1 VDTLASLPTATEG
14 CSLVEFS
21 VFDYCYRDA
30 SNYKAWGTLLLQG
43 ACSNSDIESLRKQFD
58 SGEFFIAEQLGI
70 PPLYAEL
77 WEFSNG
83 PSIDDHVWHTF
94 YALRPAT
101 KEETNASVFGTVE
114 NFVSRIKDVKTWDEK
129 LSPHWDL

>member
-1 VDTLASLPTATEG
+1 MKKL
-14 CSLVEFS
+14 S
-21 VFDYCYRDA
+21 VFEYLYRDA
-30 SNYKAWGTLLLQG
+30 SNYKAWGTLVLLG
-43 ACSNSDIESLRKQFD
+43 ATTASDLEVLKSKFE

-83 PSIDDHVWHTF
+83 PSIDDHVWHSF

-101 KEETNASVFGTVE
+101 EEDITDPVFGTVK
-114 NFVSRIKDVKTWDEK
+114 NFILRISGVKKWKPE
-129 LSPHWDL
+129 LSPHWEI

>member
-1 VDTLASLPTATEG
+1 MQKF
-14 CSLVEFS
+14 C
-21 VFDYCYRDA
+21 VFEYLYRDA
-30 SNYKAWGTLLLQG
+30 ANYKAWGTLVLRG
-43 ACSNSDIESLRKQFD
+43 AATESDLKVLATHFE

-94 YALRPAT
+94 YGLRPAT
-101 KEETNASVFGTVE
+101 DEEIKKPVFNTVK
-114 NFVSRIKDVKTWDEK
+114 NFVSKIKAVKDWNQE
-129 LSPHWDL
+129 LSPHWNI

>member
-1 VDTLASLPTATEG
+1 MQKF
-14 CSLVEFS
+14 C
-21 VFDYCYRDA
+21 VFEYLYRDA
-30 SNYKAWGTLLLQG
+30 ANYKAWGTLVLRG
-43 ACSNSDIESLRKQFD
+43 AATESDLAVLATHFE

-94 YALRPAT
+94 HALRPAT
-101 KEETNASVFGTVE
+101 EEAINGPIFATLKEFI
-114 NFVSRIKDVKTWDEK
+114 SRIRVVKNWNQE
-129 LSPHWDL
+129 LSPHWDI

>member
-1 VDTLASLPTATEG
+1 MQKL
-14 CSLVEFS
+14 C
-21 VFDYCYRDA
+21 VFEYLYRDA
-30 SNYKAWGTLLLQG
+30 SNYKAWGTLLLRG
-43 ACSNSDIESLRKQFD
+43 TATASDLEVLATHFE

-101 KEETNASVFGTVE
+101 EEDIKEPVFDTVKS
-114 NFVSRIKDVKTWDEK
+114 FISKIRAVKDWNQQ
-129 LSPHWDL
+129 LSPHWDI

>member
-1 VDTLASLPTATEG
+1 MDN
-14 CSLVEFS
+14 FS
-21 VFDYCYRDA
+21 VFEYLYRDA
-30 SNYKAWGTLLLQG
+30 SNYKAWGTLRLKG
-43 ACSNSDIESLRKQFD
+43 IASSADIEEMKNSFE
-58 SGEFFIAEQLGI
+58 SGELFIAEQLNI

-101 KEETNASVFGTVE
+101 EDDIKVPFFDTVE
-114 NFVSRIKDVKTWDEK
+114 NLISKIIAVSNWNQE
-129 LSPHWDL
+129 LSPHWDI

>member
-1 VDTLASLPTATEG
+1 MQPF
-14 CSLVEFS
+14 C
-21 VFDYCYRDA
+21 VFEYLYRDA
-30 SNYKAWGTLLLQG
+30 SNYKVWGTLVLQG
-43 ACSNSDIESLRKQFD
+43 TATEYDLEVLATHFE
-58 SGEFFIAEQLGI
+58 SGEFFIAEQLDI

-101 KEETNASVFGTVE
+101 EEDIKESIFDTVK
-114 NFVSRIKDVKTWDEK
+114 NFISKIEAVKNWNQE
-129 LSPHWDL
+129 LSPHWNI

>member
-1 VDTLASLPTATEG
+1 MQKF
-14 CSLVEFS
+14 C
-21 VFDYCYRDA
+21 VFEYLYRDA
-30 SNYKAWGTLLLQG
+30 ANYKAWGTLVLRG
-43 ACSNSDIESLRKQFD
+43 AATESDLEVLATHFE

-94 YALRPAT
+94 HALRPAT
-101 KEETNASVFGTVE
+101 KEDAKKPSFDTVE
-114 NFVSRIKDVKTWDEK
+114 KFISKIRAVETWNET
-129 LSPHWDL
+129 LSPHWGM

>member
-1 VDTLASLPTATEG
+1 MQKF
-14 CSLVEFS
+14 C
-21 VFDYCYRDA
+21 VFEYLYRDA
-30 SNYKAWGTLLLQG
+30 SNYKVWGNLVLRG
-43 ACSNSDIESLRKQFD
+43 VAKKSDHEVLATHFE

-94 YALRPAT
+94 HKLRPAT
-101 KEETNASVFGTVE
+101 DEDLKNPAFDTIR
-114 NFVSRIKDVKTWDEK
+114 NFISKIRAVKYWNHE
-129 LSPHWDL
+129 LSPHWNI

>member
-1 VDTLASLPTATEG
+1 MADLSIFEYL
-14 CSLVEFS
+14 
-21 VFDYCYRDA
+21 YRDA
-30 SNYKAWGTLLLQG
+30 SNYKSWGTLLLKG
-43 ACSNSDIESLRKQFD
+43 TASSADIEEIKNSFE

-70 PPLYAEL
+70 PTLYAEL

-101 KEETNASVFGTVE
+101 EVDIKGPIFNTVK
-114 NFVSRIKDVKTWDEK
+114 NFISKIKVIKIWNQE
-129 LSPHWDL
+129 LSPHWDI

>member
-1 VDTLASLPTATEG
+1 MQKF
-14 CSLVEFS
+14 C
-21 VFDYCYRDA
+21 VFEYLYRDA
-30 SNYKAWGTLLLQG
+30 ANYKAWGTIVLRG
-43 ACSNSDIESLRKQFD
+43 AATESELEVLATHFE

-94 YALRPAT
+94 HALRPAT
-101 KEETNASVFGTVE
+101 EEDINGPLFATLKEFI
-114 NFVSRIKDVKTWDEK
+114 SRIRVVKNWNQE
-129 LSPHWDL
+129 LSPHWDI